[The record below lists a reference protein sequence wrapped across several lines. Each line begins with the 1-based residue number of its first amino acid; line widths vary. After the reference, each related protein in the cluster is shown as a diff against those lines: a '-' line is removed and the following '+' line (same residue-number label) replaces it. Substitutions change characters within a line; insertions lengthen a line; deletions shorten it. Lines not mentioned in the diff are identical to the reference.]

1 MVLGIRIKKAPD
13 HALVLGVV
21 LLCLGLEEL
30 YTTLAQSKCYLDSI
44 IPKDQILRTRKEV
57 GNNFKFAE
65 GLVCVFDFRA
75 HRFAFLFANNRLR
88 KCG

>member
-1 MVLGIRIKKAPD
+1 MLGVRIEKAPD
-13 HALVLGVV
+13 HALILGVV

-30 YTTLAQSKCYLDSI
+30 YATLAQSKCYFDSI
-44 IPKDQILRTRKEV
+44 IPKDQILGTRKEV
-57 GNNFKFAE
+57 GNNFKFSE
-65 GLVCVFDFRA
+65 RLVCVLDFRA

>member
-1 MVLGIRIKKAPD
+1 MLGVRIEKTPDHSLILGI
-13 HALVLGVV
+13 V
-21 LLCLGLEEL
+21 LLRLGLEEL
-30 YTTLAQSKCYLDSI
+30 HAPLAQSKRYFDSI
-44 IPKDQILRTRKEV
+44 IPKDQIFRTRKEV
-57 GNNFKFAE
+57 GNNIKFSE